1 MKRLWICLL
10 AFALLTGCGDSGDI
24 AVTTVYET
32 DDPPRTALTTEWE
45 TYDPS
50 VETVWCILSYEGE
63 GESLE
68 YGAPYWLDV
77 READGSWTQVPL
89 AENAGWDAMLYTLP
103 SGEKQAFPCILSLF
117 DYDFS
122 GGGTFRV
129 IKEIGEYTAAA
140 EFTLTKGAV
149 ISAETPY
156 GFGPME
162 EVPEYGDPAELS
174 AGGAVVFTEA
184 GTENADA
191 AEIFLEKVSLGIPCQ
206 LRTLQNYYESWPMLI
221 DVIYDGRGF
230 LWRMRTGGEIT
241 EKRFSYIVT
250 DGTDVYLSNGAD
262 WESTEQYDSEKA
274 FLLPSGSGSFLVP
287 AAEAMTD
294 DRLAEN
300 TARYR
305 IWSGDGMR
313 AASLTE
319 DPAEFSVIRCDPE
332 SGTWSRSWT
341 IRELDPVINIRHV
354 PLSNALNAF
363 SKRCVDLFG
372 AIVALILF
380 SPVMA
385 VVSVIIKATSP
396 GPLIFRQERIGLQNK
411 PFPMY
416 KFRSMV
422 VQDAASEKAKWTVQN
437 DPRVTPIGKF
447 IRKTSIDELPQLFN
461 VLKGDMSLVG
471 PRPERPQFV
480 EKFREEIPRYM
491 VKHQVRPGLT
501 GWAQVNGYRGDT
513 SIRKRIE
520 HDLYYIENWT
530 LGFDFKILFLTFFK
544 GFVNKN
550 AY

>member
-122 GGGTFRV
+122 GGSTFRV

-230 LWRMRTGGEIT
+230 LWR
-241 EKRFSYIVT
+241 
-250 DGTDVYLSNGAD
+250 
-262 WESTEQYDSEKA
+262 
-274 FLLPSGSGSFLVP
+274 
-287 AAEAMTD
+287 
-294 DRLAEN
+294 
-300 TARYR
+300 
-305 IWSGDGMR
+305 
-313 AASLTE
+313 
-319 DPAEFSVIRCDPE
+319 
-332 SGTWSRSWT
+332 T
-341 IRELDPVINIRHV
+341 IR
-354 PLSNALNAF
+354 
-363 SKRCVDLFG
+363 FG
-372 AIVALILF
+372 C
-380 SPVMA
+380 
-385 VVSVIIKATSP
+385 T
-396 GPLIFRQERIGLQNK
+396 
-411 PFPMY
+411 
-416 KFRSMV
+416 
-422 VQDAASEKAKWTVQN
+422 
-437 DPRVTPIGKF
+437 
-447 IRKTSIDELPQLFN
+447 
-461 VLKGDMSLVG
+461 
-471 PRPERPQFV
+471 
-480 EKFREEIPRYM
+480 
-491 VKHQVRPGLT
+491 
-501 GWAQVNGYRGDT
+501 
-513 SIRKRIE
+513 
-520 HDLYYIENWT
+520 
-530 LGFDFKILFLTFFK
+530 
-544 GFVNKN
+544 
-550 AY
+550 

>member
-1 MKRLWICLL
+1 
-10 AFALLTGCGDSGDI
+10 
-24 AVTTVYET
+24 
-32 DDPPRTALTTEWE
+32 
-45 TYDPS
+45 

-341 IRELDPVINIRHV
+341 IRELDDRATAVRDLSWLESGALLHITYETEKDGTLTVDFV
-354 PLSNALNAF
+354 PDAELTDPG
-363 SKRCVDLFG
+363 DLC
-372 AIVALILF
+372 
-380 SPVMA
+380 
-385 VVSVIIKATSP
+385 
-396 GPLIFRQERIGLQNK
+396 
-411 PFPMY
+411 
-416 KFRSMV
+416 
-422 VQDAASEKAKWTVQN
+422 
-437 DPRVTPIGKF
+437 
-447 IRKTSIDELPQLFN
+447 
-461 VLKGDMSLVG
+461 
-471 PRPERPQFV
+471 
-480 EKFREEIPRYM
+480 
-491 VKHQVRPGLT
+491 
-501 GWAQVNGYRGDT
+501 GYPA
-513 SIRKRIE
+513 E
-520 HDLYYIENWT
+520 
-530 LGFDFKILFLTFFK
+530 
-544 GFVNKN
+544 
-550 AY
+550 

>member
-174 AGGAVVFTEA
+174 AGGAVV
-184 GTENADA
+184 
-191 AEIFLEKVSLGIPCQ
+191 
-206 LRTLQNYYESWPMLI
+206 
-221 DVIYDGRGF
+221 
-230 LWRMRTGGEIT
+230 
-241 EKRFSYIVT
+241 
-250 DGTDVYLSNGAD
+250 
-262 WESTEQYDSEKA
+262 
-274 FLLPSGSGSFLVP
+274 
-287 AAEAMTD
+287 
-294 DRLAEN
+294 
-300 TARYR
+300 
-305 IWSGDGMR
+305 
-313 AASLTE
+313 
-319 DPAEFSVIRCDPE
+319 
-332 SGTWSRSWT
+332 
-341 IRELDPVINIRHV
+341 
-354 PLSNALNAF
+354 
-363 SKRCVDLFG
+363 
-372 AIVALILF
+372 
-380 SPVMA
+380 
-385 VVSVIIKATSP
+385 
-396 GPLIFRQERIGLQNK
+396 
-411 PFPMY
+411 
-416 KFRSMV
+416 
-422 VQDAASEKAKWTVQN
+422 
-437 DPRVTPIGKF
+437 
-447 IRKTSIDELPQLFN
+447 
-461 VLKGDMSLVG
+461 
-471 PRPERPQFV
+471 
-480 EKFREEIPRYM
+480 
-491 VKHQVRPGLT
+491 
-501 GWAQVNGYRGDT
+501 
-513 SIRKRIE
+513 
-520 HDLYYIENWT
+520 
-530 LGFDFKILFLTFFK
+530 
-544 GFVNKN
+544 
-550 AY
+550 

>member
-122 GGGTFRV
+122 GGSTFRV

-206 LRTLQNYYESWPMLI
+206 LRTLQNYYESW
-221 DVIYDGRGF
+221 
-230 LWRMRTGGEIT
+230 
-241 EKRFSYIVT
+241 
-250 DGTDVYLSNGAD
+250 
-262 WESTEQYDSEKA
+262 
-274 FLLPSGSGSFLVP
+274 LVP

-341 IRELDPVINIRHV
+341 IRELDDRATAVRDLSWLESGALLHITYETEKDGTLTVDFV
-354 PLSNALNAF
+354 PDAELTDPG
-363 SKRCVDLFG
+363 DLC
-372 AIVALILF
+372 
-380 SPVMA
+380 
-385 VVSVIIKATSP
+385 
-396 GPLIFRQERIGLQNK
+396 
-411 PFPMY
+411 
-416 KFRSMV
+416 
-422 VQDAASEKAKWTVQN
+422 
-437 DPRVTPIGKF
+437 
-447 IRKTSIDELPQLFN
+447 
-461 VLKGDMSLVG
+461 
-471 PRPERPQFV
+471 
-480 EKFREEIPRYM
+480 
-491 VKHQVRPGLT
+491 
-501 GWAQVNGYRGDT
+501 GYPA
-513 SIRKRIE
+513 E
-520 HDLYYIENWT
+520 
-530 LGFDFKILFLTFFK
+530 
-544 GFVNKN
+544 
-550 AY
+550 